1 MEKFLNLEGLKH
13 FKDKIKTDAPYIG
26 ENQNWYVNG
35 EDTGISA
42 KGIEGSVGP
51 TGAQGPTGAIGSV
64 GPTGTVGAT
73 GNVGP
78 TGAKG
83 ATGNMGPTGPAGEQG
98 AAGPTGA
105 MGPTG
110 EKGEGFSIAKTYA
123 SVAAMKAD
131 SANVAVGKFVMI
143 TSSVEDEDNAKLY
156 VRSNTSELFS
166 FVSDLSGAQGIQG
179 PVGPT
184 GATGATG
191 TQGATGKTGPTGA
204 TGAVGPTGSKG
215 ATGNVGPTGPQGNVG
230 ATGPTG
236 PTGKTGNT
244 GPTGATG
251 AVGPTG
257 AKGATGNTGAT
268 GPTGAKGNTGAV
280 GPTGPAGSAGT
291 AGAKGATGAIGPT
304 GPTGA
309 TGSVASISTTGSGN
323 AITSITMNSS
333 TKAVT
338 ATKGNSFLSLTGG
351 TMTLN
356 SVISLPADGGIGSA
370 IQLQSTDK
378 YNTNIYPAEV
388 NTPRLNTQYIDIAGN
403 NFGMK
408 YGTNSTGNEGLI
420 IGDLANENNEY
431 TIITNDCIMEHNL
444 LDGVN
449 GSNPFIQSKWSENY
463 EIGRY
468 SSADGIQADSSNYWW
483 IKFSN
488 GIMILSMQTAIAAF
502 YGYTNQDIYLPVSF
516 VNPKYS
522 IFLQNNENGPGY
534 NGARVYYN
542 TASMMHICLEFT
554 STTGTDYAEGQDCI
568 SILCIGRWK

>member
-35 EDTGISA
+35 EDTGVSA

-51 TGAQGPTGAIGSV
+51 TGATGSV
-64 GPTGTVGAT
+64 GPTGAVGAT
-73 GNVGP
+73 GAQGP
-78 TGAKG
+78 TGEKG

-110 EKGEGFSIAKTYA
+110 AKGEGFSIAKTYA

-204 TGAVGPTGSKG
+204 TGAVGPTG
-215 ATGNVGPTGPQGNVG
+215 PQGNVG

-251 AVGPTG
+251 A
-257 AKGATGNTGAT
+257 TGNTGAT
-268 GPTGAKGNTGAV
+268 GPTGAKGSTGAV
-280 GPTGPAGSAGT
+280 GPTGPTGSAGT
-291 AGAKGATGAIGPT
+291 AGAKGATGATGPT

-338 ATKGNSFLSLTGG
+338 ATKGNSFLPLTGG

-356 SVISLPADGGIGSA
+356 SVINLPADGGISSA
-370 IQLQSTDK
+370 IQLSDTVNK
-378 YNTNIYPAEV
+378 YYTNIYPAEV
-388 NTPRLNTQYIDIAGN
+388 NTPTLNANVIDGHSNTLQIGYTNTQVKIP
-403 NFGMK
+403 
-408 YGTNSTGNEGLI
+408 GTIVDNSGTPLI
-420 IGDLANENNEY
+420 QGSTYEY
-431 TIITNDCIMEHNL
+431 
-444 LDGVN
+444 
-449 GSNPFIQSKWSENY
+449 Y
-463 EIGRY
+463 EVGRY
-468 SSADGIQADSSNYWW
+468 SNAGGLSSGSDNYWC

-488 GIMILSMQTAIAAF
+488 GIMILAMQTAVAAY
-502 YGYTNQDIYLPVSF
+502 YGLLSSIDIYLPFSF
-516 VNPKYS
+516 VNAKYS
-522 IFLQNNENGPGY
+522 IFLQNNADSPY
-534 NGARVYYN
+534 SNGARVYIN
-542 TASMMHICLEFT
+542 DASSLYINYESAGHT
-554 STTGTDYAEGQDCI
+554 NTDYAEGHDCI